1 MRQILEQSY
10 RLNAA
15 AWTRKTGRPPQ
26 APSGVSLRR
35 AAVPNGVP
43 RRGRRCACL
52 GRHLYGTQQEN
63 EDKFSQIDCL
73 IDNKRHSGFGFG
85 NEATV
90 CCKTD
95 GRIGNGA
102 SKLASSK
109 VAASYRTPNQV
120 LTMAKGTARGDP
132 AASLAG
138 LAARPRQNG
147 AAEGAL
153 AQREAVCIRKQVNT
167 LDFSSPALSGLAL
180 NLRSQLAEINNGQ
193 RIICSSDRLGSSLA
207 SPRLSCEQS
216 GQSVQICTEFE
227 PSQPAPFS
235 LGKTVVVP
243 QTNVQ
248 TKESAAHRVELH

>member
-63 EDKFSQIDCL
+63 EDKFSQIDCI
-73 IDNKRHSGFGFG
+73 IDNKRHFGFGFG

-109 VAASYRTPNQV
+109 VAASYRTP
-120 LTMAKGTARGDP
+120 
-132 AASLAG
+132 
-138 LAARPRQNG
+138 
-147 AAEGAL
+147 
-153 AQREAVCIRKQVNT
+153 
-167 LDFSSPALSGLAL
+167 
-180 NLRSQLAEINNGQ
+180 
-193 RIICSSDRLGSSLA
+193 
-207 SPRLSCEQS
+207 
-216 GQSVQICTEFE
+216 
-227 PSQPAPFS
+227 
-235 LGKTVVVP
+235 
-243 QTNVQ
+243 
-248 TKESAAHRVELH
+248 TKS